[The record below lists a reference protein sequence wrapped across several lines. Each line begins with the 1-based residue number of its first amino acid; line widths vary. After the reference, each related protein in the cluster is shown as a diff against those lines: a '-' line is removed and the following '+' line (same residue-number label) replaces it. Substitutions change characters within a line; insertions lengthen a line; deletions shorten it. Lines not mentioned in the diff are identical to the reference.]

1 MTPRNTRNTPSLNT
15 PSSFDRPLFRK
26 PFGNTGLW
34 TVVFLIVIC
43 VLRLGHLVRGAAGAV
58 LALASQILS
67 LLVVLLLVRS
77 DSKKHLGFVRFR
89 WQWWPV
95 SAGGGLIL
103 GAGLALLN
111 RFVLPPSWDW
121 IVAMDRTLLPEV
133 WRGLPFGLTEVG
145 LAVIGGVLTP
155 LAEEFFFRG
164 LLLSAWEKSVGV
176 WPALILQALLF
187 AFFHLAH
194 AGVEVYPCFT
204 VNPGLAANI
213 FAATLIGGLIFGLI
227 RVRSGSIWPA
237 VIAHAAV
244 NLGAAIL

>member
-1 MTPRNTRNTPSLNT
+1 LRLFRAPFRNTGFWITISLILI
-15 PSSFDRPLFRK
+15 FILR
-26 PFGNTGLW
+26 FGHLLRGIPGAMLALSAQ
-34 TVVFLIVIC
+34 VLCLLIV
-43 VLRLGHLVRGAAGAV
+43 VLMVEPQSRER
-58 LALASQILS
+58 
-67 LLVVLLLVRS
+67 
-77 DSKKHLGFVRFR
+77 LGFVRFEKK
-89 WQWWPV
+89 WWLV
-95 SAGGGLIL
+95 SIIGGLIL

-121 IVAMDRTLLPEV
+121 IVAMDRSLLPDV

-145 LAVIGGVLTP
+145 LALIGGVLTP

-187 AFFHLAH
+187 AFLHLAH
-194 AGVEVYPCFT
+194 VGVEVYPCFA

-213 FAATLIGGLIFGLI
+213 FAATLIGGVIFGLI
-227 RVRSGSIWPA
+227 RVRSGSIWLA
-237 VIAHAAV
+237 VITHSAV